1 MMNGLLI
8 LPSYSEY
15 FGLTTTT
22 EGLNNAA
29 MWMGGIIGCF
39 CAQPLPDVLG
49 RRKAILVGCG
59 VTIVG
64 IVIQAAA
71 QHIAMFVVGR
81 IVIGVGSS
89 IANLTAPTLLG
100 ELLAPK
106 GRARVLGLFYSCY
119 FVGSLSSSIVNYGC
133 QNINSTWSWRLP
145 SLLQVLPSFLALGL
159 LPFVPESPRWLLANE
174 RDQEAIEVLAIMQ
187 GHSDTRMDKAE
198 QDARDI
204 KNVLMDEATKYNK
217 NPWQDIVAGRANHRR
232 LVILISFGTMINM
245 FGNFIIS

>member
-8 LPSYSEY
+8 LPAYSEY
-15 FGLTTTT
+15 FALTTTL

-39 CAQPLPDVLG
+39 CAQPLPDILG
-49 RRKAILVGCG
+49 RRRAILVGCI

-64 IVIQAAA
+64 IVLQAAA
-71 QHIAMFVVGR
+71 QHIAMFVVSR
-81 IVIGVGSS
+81 IVIGIGSS

-119 FVGSLSSSIVNYGC
+119 FVGSLASSIVNYGS
-133 QNINSTWSWRLP
+133 QNIDSTWAWRLP
-145 SLLQVLPSFLALGL
+145 SLLQIVPSFLALGL
-159 LPFVPESPRWLLANE
+159 LPFIPESPRWLLANE
-174 RDQEAIEVLAIMQ
+174 RDLEAIEVLAIMQ
-187 GHSDTRMDKAE
+187 GRHDTRMDSAE

-204 KNVLMDEATKYNK
+204 KAVLIEEAVKYNK
-217 NPWQDIVAGRANHRR
+217 NPWRDITAGRANRRR
-232 LVILISFGTMINM
+232 LVILVSFGTMINM

>member
-15 FGLTTTT
+15 FGLTTTL

-39 CAQPLPDVLG
+39 FAQPLPDILG
-49 RRKAILVGCG
+49 RRRAILVGCI

-64 IVIQAAA
+64 IVLQAAA
-71 QHIAMFVVGR
+71 QHIAMFVVSR
-81 IVIGVGSS
+81 ILIGIGSS

-119 FVGSLSSSIVNYGC
+119 FVGSLASSIVNYGS
-133 QNINSTWSWRLP
+133 QNIESTWSWRLP
-145 SLLQVLPSFLALGL
+145 SLLQILPSFLALGL

-187 GHSDTRMDKAE
+187 GPSDTRMDKAE

-204 KNVLMDEATKYNK
+204 KMVLAEEAVKYAR
-217 NPWQDIVAGRANHRR
+217 NPWIDIASGKANRRR